1 MLTAIELVKAVR
13 AEDGPTLAELAA
25 RIPRLPQVM
34 LNSAVRHKDSWQLD
48 PAFAAAVADAES
60 RLGPQGRVLVRPS
73 GTEPWLR
80 IMVEGERLE
89 EISEIAHALDAL
101 AQARLN

>member
-1 MLTAIELVKAVR
+1 MI
-13 AEDGPTLAELAA
+13 
-25 RIPRLPQVM
+25 
-34 LNSAVRHKDSWQLD
+34 NSAVRHKDSWQLD
-48 PAFAAAVADAES
+48 PAFAAAVSDAES
-60 RLGPQGRVLVRPS
+60 RLGSQGRILVRPS

-89 EISEIAHALDAL
+89 DIDEIAHALDAL